1 MGTSAKPALG
11 WATEGRGS
19 WRDSQD
25 LAFSHP
31 GLGGVCLGVWAGA
44 WEKVSPDRLLLSSW
58 DQPRDLS
65 ASLLDF

>member
-1 MGTSAKPALG
+1 MGVGTSAKPALG

-31 GLGGVCLGVWAGA
+31 GLGGACLGRVGRGLG
-44 WEKVSPDRLLLSSW
+44 EGLT
-58 DQPRDLS
+58 
-65 ASLLDF
+65 